1 MLLAFVV
8 GYFLGSFPIA
18 FWFGA
23 LRGRNLL
30 KEGSGNPGAFNA
42 YRVLGP
48 VPGLMVLLLDAFKGI
63 LAVVLGEGVAGS
75 PLG

>member
-30 KEGSGNPGAFNA
+30 KEGSGNPGALSTRQN
-42 YRVLGP
+42 VGP
-48 VPGLMVLLLDAFKGI
+48 
-63 LAVVLGEGVAGS
+63 
-75 PLG
+75 PL